1 MNLGLQLRAIEEQQ
15 CHKAFELTEAQSMAL
30 SQLTLAGE
38 ASSLKVLIKQISDR
52 NNDNLSPAA

>member
-1 MNLGLQLRAIEEQQ
+1 
-15 CHKAFELTEAQSMAL
+15 MAL
-30 SQLTLAGE
+30 IQLTLAAE